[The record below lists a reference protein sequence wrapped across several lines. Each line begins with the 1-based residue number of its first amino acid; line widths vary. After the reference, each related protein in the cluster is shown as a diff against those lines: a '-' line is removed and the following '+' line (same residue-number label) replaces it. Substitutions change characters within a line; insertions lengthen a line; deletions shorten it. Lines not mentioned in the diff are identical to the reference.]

1 MKNVLKIGIGTT
13 SDAKIEG
20 IKRAFEKSFPN
31 TQIEIVAKKT
41 ESEVA
46 DQPFGKDTSK
56 GALNR
61 VKNLV
66 ESLTKE
72 GNIVD
77 YYVSCEAG
85 IDNISIP
92 GEFFSEQVV
101 YIYNKELRRGFFG
114 KSSSWSIPREDISE
128 LKNTDLDQYLIK
140 RDCTGLQDV
149 GNGTYITR
157 SDAVEE
163 GARAAIASE
172 MIFIRSQEKNMQI
185 KESSVMEERD

>member
-20 IKRAFEKSFPN
+20 IKRAFEKSFSN
-31 TQIEIVAKKT
+31 VQIEIVARKT
-41 ESEVA
+41 ESEIA

-66 ESLTKE
+66 ELLTKE

-101 YIYNKELRRGFFG
+101 YVYNRELRRGFFG
-114 KSSSWSIPREDISE
+114 KSSSWSIPKEDITE
-128 LKNTDLDQYLIK
+128 LKNTDLNQYLIQ
-140 RDCTGLQDV
+140 RGCTGLQDV

-163 GARAAIASE
+163 GTRAAIASE
-172 MIFIRSQEKNMQI
+172 MILIKSQEKNI
-185 KESSVMEERD
+185 KMKKSSIMEERD